1 MNNLRIAYIGCG
13 AVVERSHLPALVGKP
28 NMSATVLIDFNQSQ
42 RTKLADQYSIE
53 HHGESVDA
61 FLQHFDVAVIA
72 TPSASHFSLT
82 KMLLDA
88 NKHVLVEKPLAL
100 DYSQACE
107 LVELAKKKQKVVS
120 VSLIRRYMPHYK
132 LFKTLIASGV
142 VGEIKSFIYEE
153 GAVFKWPVQGS
164 GFYDQQV
171 SGGGVLMDNGAH
183 VLDACLWWFGDY
195 VSVEY
200 QDDAQGGV
208 EAECELMLTLA
219 NGATGTVAMSRLRK
233 LSNTINVVGDKGC
246 ISMDLANGEIK
257 LDLVNGSVGLTGFA
271 AQEVEMTTVDL
282 FKAQYSAI
290 NELIASKNTERNET
304 ELVLGVDCLPS
315 IRLIEECY
323 ANREALSYRV
333 G

>member
-13 AVVERSHLPALVGKP
+13 AVVERSHLPALVGNP
-28 NMSATVLIDFNQSQ
+28 SMTATVLIDFNQSQ
-42 RTKLADQYSIE
+42 RIKLADQYSIE
-53 HHGESVDA
+53 HHGDSVDA

-72 TPSASHFSLT
+72 TPSASHFALT

-107 LVELAKKKQKVVS
+107 LVELANRKQKIVS
-120 VSLIRRYMPHYK
+120 VSLIRRYIPHYK
-132 LFKTLIASGV
+132 LFKTLIAAGV
-142 VGEIKSFIYEE
+142 VGEVQSFTYEE
-153 GAVFKWPVQGS
+153 GAVFNWPVQGA

-195 VSVEY
+195 ASVEY
-200 QDDAQGGV
+200 KDDAQGGV

-219 NGATGTVAMSRLRK
+219 NGAKGTVAMSRLRK
-233 LSNTINVVGDKGC
+233 LSNTINVVGDKGS
-246 ISMDLANGEIK
+246 INMDLANGEIK
-257 LDLVNGSVGLTGFA
+257 LNLTNEPIGLAGSADQKVD
-271 AQEVEMTTVDL
+271 MTTVDL

-290 NELIASKNTERNET
+290 NELITSKNNERSET
-304 ELVLGVDCLPS
+304 ELVLGADCLPS